1 VIVLLETVHP
11 VAHRLLETAD
21 DVVVVENVPTLGE
34 ELQRDD
40 VRALVTRGR
49 GIVDAD
55 LLDRLP
61 GLEVVARCG
70 VGLDNIDTRAAAR
83 AGIAVVHAPGSTTP
97 SVVEHALMLMLALA
111 RRLVELDGAVKSG
124 NWGFRDGYE
133 GIEMRGK
140 RLGVVGLGAI
150 GTRIAEIGTAL
161 GMDVVCT
168 TRTDRGQPF
177 PRLGL
182 RELLETSDVVQLCA
196 PLTDR
201 TRGMIGADELAI
213 IKPGALLVN
222 TARGGLVDG
231 TALSRALDAGRLGG
245 YAADVWDPE
254 PPGPVGSFTHRRTV
268 ITPHVAGL
276 TDVTYRE
283 ICVRPAEAVVSILT
297 GSSPDPACVYGSST
311 VSR

>member
-21 DVVVVENVPTLGE
+21 EVVVVENVPTLGE

-40 VRALVTRGR
+40 VRALITRGR

-70 VGLDNIDTRAAAR
+70 AGLDNIDTGAAAR
-83 AGIAVVHAPGSTTP
+83 AGVAVVHAPGSTTP
-97 SVVEHALMLMLALA
+97 AVVEHALMLMLALA

-124 NWGFRDGYE
+124 NWAFRDGYE

-177 PRLGL
+177 RRLAL

-231 TALSRALDAGRLGG
+231 AALSGALDAGRLGG

-283 ICVRPAEAVVSILT
+283 ICVRPAEAVVAILT
-297 GSSPDPACVYGSST
+297 GSSPDPTCVYGAST

>member
-21 DVVVVENVPTLGE
+21 EVVVVENVPTLGE

-70 VGLDNIDTRAAAR
+70 AGLDNIDTGAAAR
-83 AGIAVVHAPGSTTP
+83 AGVAVVHAPGSTTP
-97 SVVEHALMLMLALA
+97 AVVEHALMLMLALA

-124 NWGFRDGYE
+124 NWAFRDGYE

-177 PRLGL
+177 RRLAL

-231 TALSRALDAGRLGG
+231 AALSGALDAGRLGG

-283 ICVRPAEAVVSILT
+283 ICVRPAEAVVAILT
-297 GSSPDPACVYGSST
+297 GSSPDPTCVYGAST